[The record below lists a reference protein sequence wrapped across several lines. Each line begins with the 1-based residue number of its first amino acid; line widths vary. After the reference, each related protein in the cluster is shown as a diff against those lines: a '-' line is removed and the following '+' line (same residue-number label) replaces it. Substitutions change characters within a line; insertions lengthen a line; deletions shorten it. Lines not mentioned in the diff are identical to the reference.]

1 MKLAIKY
8 LSDIEGIG
16 ITQSISFVFF
26 FAIFLVIVYYVFRMK
41 NSYYTNIS
49 EMPLEDDVDLYS
61 DNEMIKEL

>member
-26 FAIFLVIVYYVFRMK
+26 FAIFLGIVYYVFKMK
-41 NSYYTNIS
+41 NSYYASIS
-49 EMPLEDDVDLYS
+49 EMPLEDDVDSYS

>member
-16 ITQSISFVFF
+16 MTQSISFVFF
-26 FAIFLVIVYYVFRMK
+26 FAIFLAIVYYVFKMK
-41 NSYYTNIS
+41 NSYYTSIS
-49 EMPLEDDVDLYS
+49 EMPLKDEIDSYS

>member
-26 FAIFLVIVYYVFRMK
+26 FAMFILILFYVLRTK
-41 NSYYTNIS
+41 TSYYTGIS
-49 EMPLEDDVDLYS
+49 AMPLEDETDQFSNIDKS
-61 DNEMIKEL
+61 KNN